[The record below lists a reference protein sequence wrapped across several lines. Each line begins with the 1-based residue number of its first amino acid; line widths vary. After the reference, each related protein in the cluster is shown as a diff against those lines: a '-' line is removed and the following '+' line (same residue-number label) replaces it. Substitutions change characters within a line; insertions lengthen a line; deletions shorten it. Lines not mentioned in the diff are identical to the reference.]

1 MNLCK
6 FKDNVILTNIFGKPN
21 EGIHQF
27 RVFDIAIIDF
37 IGTIFGAW
45 LVSYFFKLPFLYLLV
60 VFFALGILAHRIF
73 CVRTTIDKIL
83 FP

>member
-6 FKDNVILTNIFGKPN
+6 FKDILGKPN

-27 RVFDIAIIDF
+27 RVFDISILDVM
-37 IGTIFGAW
+37 GTIFGAW
-45 LVSYFFKLPFLYLLV
+45 LVSYFLKIPFIYSLV
-60 VFFALGILAHRIF
+60 GLFGLGIFAHRIF

>member
-6 FKDNVILTNIFGKPN
+6 FKDILGKPN
-21 EGIHQF
+21 EGSHSI
-27 RVFDIAIIDF
+27 RVFDIAIVDVIE
-37 IGTIFGAW
+37 TIVGAF

-60 VFFALGILAHRIF
+60 IFFALGILAHRIF

>member
-6 FKDNVILTNIFGKPN
+6 FKDILGKPN
-21 EGIHQF
+21 EGSHSI

-37 IGTIFGAW
+37 MGTIFGAW